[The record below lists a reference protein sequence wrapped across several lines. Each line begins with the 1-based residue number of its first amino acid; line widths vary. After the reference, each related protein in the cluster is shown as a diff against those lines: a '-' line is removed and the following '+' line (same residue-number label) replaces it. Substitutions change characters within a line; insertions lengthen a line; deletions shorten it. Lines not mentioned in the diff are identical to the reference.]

1 MPRRVFGRG
10 IAEHVV
16 DGSLVELP
24 LFAVSPVLGGD
35 FPLLFGRALSGAEA
49 LQLFLLTDMNPEFHQ
64 QSAALLQIGLKVVDF
79 PVGAP
84 PVRLAAE
91 ALNPLD
97 EDATVPGAVKNRN
110 VAALREPLV
119 EAPEEVAFFLFRRRA
134 RNRERRVAAGVERR
148 GETLN
153 AAALSRGVPAFKA
166 DNQRDASGVEKVLIF
181 GEPCSLCFQAFFVLL
196 PRERLT

>member
-1 MPRRVFGRG
+1 
-10 IAEHVV
+10 
-16 DGSLVELP
+16 
-24 LFAVSPVLGGD
+24 
-35 FPLLFGRALSGAEA
+35 
-49 LQLFLLTDMNPEFHQ
+49 MNPEFHQ

-119 EAPEEVAFFLFRRRA
+119 EAPEEVTLFLFRRRT
-134 RNRERRVAAGVERR
+134 RNRERRIAAGIEW
-148 GETLN
+148 
-153 AAALSRGVPAFKA
+153 
-166 DNQRDASGVEKVLIF
+166 
-181 GEPCSLCFQAFFVLL
+181 
-196 PRERLT
+196 

>member
-1 MPRRVFGRG
+1 
-10 IAEHVV
+10 
-16 DGSLVELP
+16 
-24 LFAVSPVLGGD
+24 
-35 FPLLFGRALSGAEA
+35 
-49 LQLFLLTDMNPEFHQ
+49 MNPELYQ

-119 EAPEEVAFFLFRRRA
+119 EAPEEVAFFLFRCRA
-134 RNRERRVAAGVERR
+134 RNRERRIAAGIERR
-148 GETLN
+148 GEALN
-153 AAALSRGVPAFKA
+153 AAALSRGVPALKA

-181 GEPCSLCFQAFFVLL
+181 GEPRGLCFQAFFVLL